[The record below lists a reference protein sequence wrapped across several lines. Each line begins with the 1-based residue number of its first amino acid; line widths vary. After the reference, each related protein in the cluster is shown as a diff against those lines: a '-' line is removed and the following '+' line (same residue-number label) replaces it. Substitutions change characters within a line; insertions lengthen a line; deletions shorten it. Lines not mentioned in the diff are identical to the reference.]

1 MSHDAIRAY
10 LAAIEAALK
19 AGNATEHT
27 HRPALKVLLEAIGGN
42 DVRATNEPQR
52 IACGAPDY
60 ILTRGVVPL
69 GYVEA
74 KDVGKPLDTI
84 ERDEQLTRYR
94 ESLGNLILTDY
105 LEFRWYLDGE
115 LRLTASLPRPDR
127 NGRIRWNADA
137 ASGVTQLLGQFIA
150 ADLPLRATPKDLATR
165 MAGLAKLIRGLITQ
179 TFKAEDGEGELHAQ
193 LSAFRSVLI
202 ESLTPE
208 QFADMYAQ
216 TLAYGLFAARCNA
229 PGTGFTRQSAASQLP
244 KTNPFLRKL
253 FHSIAGPDLDERI
266 AWAVDQLAELLA
278 RADMSAILE
287 DFGRRT
293 RREDPVVHFYETF
306 LAAYDQKMREA
317 RGVYYTPEPVVNW
330 IVRSIDSLLRRD
342 FGIGEGLAHAGK
354 VRLLRAAEPRSSG
367 KAKASQ
373 AKAAPIESYET
384 HKVQILDPAT
394 GTGTFLYAVIQ
405 KIREHF
411 DGNAGA
417 WPGYVAEHLLPRLF
431 GFELL
436 MAPYAVAHM
445 KLGLELEQS
454 GYDFASDKRLGVF
467 LTNSLEEAHEL
478 TGLPLFTQWL
488 ADESR
493 AAASVKRDA
502 PVMVVLGN
510 PPYSGHSVNNSPWIT
525 DLMSEYKQSPE
536 LKKPAQAKWLND
548 DYVKFIRF
556 AQWRIEQTGH
566 GVLGFVT
573 NHGYLDN
580 PTFMDM
586 RRSLLRS
593 FDDIYILDLHG
604 NSKKKEKTPEGGK
617 DENVFDIQ
625 QGVAIGLFVRTGQN
639 AYDEGHRARVWRGD
653 LYGPREEKY
662 AALDNGD
669 VASWEW
675 AAVEVKEPAFLFNFR
690 DEKIVQEYER
700 NFRLGEVFGEIN
712 EPVPGFATQHDD
724 FAISWGPQTAV
735 AKVAALLA
743 TRDETEAREQF
754 NLCTQSQWQYQR
766 AKSELPHVDLDEA
779 LLSLSYRPFDTRWTV
794 DNRNVLVHR
803 RRRITD
809 QMLRPNLALVMPKNA
824 EAFGGVD
831 QGPYFV
837 VSRPADLNLYRR
849 GGAYLLPLW
858 VHGSDLLI
866 ITPSTGRPNLAP
878 QFLED
883 FATAIGHAPAPED
896 VLAWIY
902 AVLYTPSYRSRYADQ
917 LKRDFPRIPLPPNA
931 ALYQRLR
938 DIGAELIAL
947 HVMDQ
952 TLPRITRFDVAGDNR
967 VDKVR
972 WSADGSGTGRVWI
985 NATQH
990 FDRVPQA
997 VWDMHIGGYR
1007 VAEKWLKDRKARA
1020 LSYDDLEHYQRVIA
1034 ALARTLE
1041 LQDELDAA
1049 IARAGGWPL
1058 AKQGGN
1064 A

>member
-1 MSHDAIRAY
+1 MNKEVAVHDAIRSY
-10 LAAIEAALK
+10 LAAIEQALK

-27 HRPALKVLLEAIGGN
+27 HRPALKAMLEAVGG
-42 DVRATNEPQR
+42 DIQATNEPQR
-52 IACGAPDY
+52 IACGAPDF
-60 ILTRGVVPL
+60 ILSRGVVPL

-74 KDVGKPLDTI
+74 KDVGKPLHSI
-84 ERDEQLTRYR
+84 ERDEQLLRYR
-94 ESLGNLILTDY
+94 ESLSNLILTDY

-115 LRLTASLPRPDR
+115 PRLTATLPRPDR
-127 NGRIRWNADA
+127 NGRIRWDAQAAAD
-137 ASGVTQLLGQFIA
+137 VEQLLMQFISSE
-150 ADLPLRATPKDLATR
+150 LPLKATPKDLATR
-165 MAGLAKLIRGLITQ
+165 MAGLARLIRDLIAR
-179 TFKAEDGEGELHAQ
+179 TFKAEEGQGELHAQ
-193 LSAFRSVLI
+193 LAAFRSVLI

-229 PGTGFTRQSAASQLP
+229 PGTGFSRQSAASQLP

-278 RADMSAILE
+278 RADMSAILQ

-293 RREDPVVHFYETF
+293 RQEDPVVHFYETF
-306 LAAYDQKMREA
+306 LAAYDPKMREA

-330 IVRSIDSLLRRD
+330 IVRSVDALLRQN
-342 FGIGEGLAHAGK
+342 FGIRDGLADARKIKLRRPK
-354 VRLLRAAEPRSSG
+354 VRG
-367 KAKASQ
+367 KG
-373 AKAAPIESYET
+373 EETYET

-394 GTGTFLYAVIQ
+394 GTGTFLYSVIQ

-445 KLGLELEQS
+445 KLGLELEAS
-454 GYDFASDKRLGVF
+454 GYDFGSDQRLGVF

-510 PPYSGHSVNNSPWIT
+510 PPYSGHSVNNGPWIS
-525 DLMSEYKQSPE
+525 DLMAEYKQSPA

-556 AQWRIEQTGH
+556 AQWRIEQTGY
-566 GVLGFVT
+566 GVIGFVT

-586 RRSLLRS
+586 RRSLLRG

-604 NSKKKEKTPEGGK
+604 NSKKKEKTPAGGK

-625 QGVAIGLFVRTGQN
+625 QGVAIGLFVRTGSGS
-639 AYDEGHRARVWRGD
+639 YDDAHRARVWRSD
-653 LYGPREEKY
+653 LHGLREEKY
-662 AALDNGD
+662 VALDSGSVGS
-669 VASWEW
+669 VAWQQVD
-675 AAVEVKEPAFLFNFR
+675 AAGPAFLFAPQDADLVAEYGRAWSLR
-690 DEKIVQEYER
+690 DVFAPNGDPAPGIV
-700 NFRLGEVFGEIN
+700 
-712 EPVPGFATQHDD
+712 TTHDD
-724 FAISWGPQTAV
+724 FAISWTAAEAV
-735 AKVAALLA
+735 EKVERLLA
-743 TRDETEAREQF
+743 TRTESEARDLF
-754 NLCTQSQWQYQR
+754 KLCSQDQWRYER
-766 AKSELPHVDLDEA
+766 AKQELADGAWRDRIVPIL
-779 LLSLSYRPFDTRWTV
+779 YRPFDVRWTV
-794 DNRNVLVHR
+794 YDRNVAVHR
-803 RRRITD
+803 RERASSHFLRENVGLISTRQQNLEGDSWSNVFFTSHAIESTSISNKTKEINSLFPLWLYPADALETDASSRRA
-809 QMLRPNLALVMPKNA
+809 NLATTFLAEFAANVGLV
-824 EAFGGVD
+824 
-831 QGPYFV
+831 
-837 VSRPADLNLYRR
+837 
-849 GGAYLLPLW
+849 
-858 VHGSDLLI
+858 
-866 ITPSTGRPNLAP
+866 
-878 QFLED
+878 
-883 FATAIGHAPAPED
+883 PAPED

-931 ALYQRLR
+931 PLYERLR
-938 DIGAELIAL
+938 YIGAELIAL

-952 TLPRITRFDVAGDNR
+952 VLPRITRFDVTGNNA

-972 WSADGSGTGRVWI
+972 WTAGVDGHGKVWI
-985 NATQH
+985 NTSQH
-990 FDRVPQA
+990 FDGVPQP
-997 VWDMHIGGYR
+997 VWEMQIGGYR
-1007 VAEKWLKDRKARA
+1007 VAEKWLKDRKGRQ
-1020 LSYDDLEHYQRVIA
+1020 LNYDDLTHYQSVIA
-1034 ALARTLE
+1034 ALARTLQ
-1041 LQDELDAA
+1041 LQEALDVA
-1049 IARAGGWPL
+1049 IEQAGGWPL
-1058 AKQGGN
+1058 A
-1064 A
+1064 